1 MNEFGS
7 AFIEYASSYI
17 SLNDRVRL
25 KINHTF
31 RVVELCEKIAISLNM
46 SEEDIFIAKLC
57 GLLHDIGRFEQWKR
71 FETFKDSESI
81 DHGDLGVEVL
91 KENNFI
97 RVFNKDEQ
105 LDNLLLN
112 TVKYHNKYQINPD
125 LDDREKLFCNI
136 VRDADKIDI
145 LYLYSIEDIELNIG
159 TDSFS
164 DEIYNS
170 LLAKKQIKK
179 IDCKNKTDLL
189 SVSLGFVF
197 DFNFKHSFEILKYK
211 NYINEIID
219 IYKHKSL
226 NSSLDIQLEEI
237 RKIINRYIDGRC

>member
-1 MNEFGS
+1 MN
-7 AFIEYASSYI
+7 
-17 SLNDRVRL
+17 
-25 KINHTF
+25 
-31 RVVELCEKIAISLNM
+31 
-46 SEEDIFIAKLC
+46 EEDILIAKLC

-159 TDSFS
+159 IDSFS

>member
-46 SEEDIFIAKLC
+46 NEEDIFIAKLC

-112 TVKYHNKYQINPD
+112 TVKYHNKYEVNSD

-145 LYLYSIEDIELNIG
+145 LYLYSIEDLELNIG
-159 TDSFS
+159 NDSFS